1 MRVHVR
7 ERKATPG
14 GVVVKRTLISL
25 LVLSSL
31 HFLLAQEPPK
41 RFAEYGDLLITQLSS
56 APFPHPL
63 RTAGHTYQKQFYPA
77 DKHYSDSSVALFI
90 PRGFRQTEA
99 VDLVVYLHGWRN
111 NIDSSLSK
119 YKLPQQ
125 LYESGK
131 NAILVFPEG
140 PRNAP
145 DSFAGKLEDTGGL
158 KRFVSDVVN
167 FLFKESKIKTR
178 SVGKIILSGHS
189 GGGEGIPFALMR
201 GGIPEKVR
209 EVYLLDALYGGT
221 EKFTYWIDRFNGK
234 LINIYTDSGG
244 TKGETEAM
252 MEDFTGWGIPYRAL
266 EERALVP
273 ADLRDNRLMFIHTDL
288 KHDMVISARMQFR
301 EYLKA
306 SGLSN
311 R

>member
-1 MRVHVR
+1 M
-7 ERKATPG
+7 
-14 GVVVKRTLISL
+14 KRILVAF
-25 LVLSSL
+25 LVLSL
-31 HFLLAQEPPK
+31 LPFLLFAQEPSK
-41 RFAEYGDLLITQLSS
+41 RFTEYGEFLIAHLSS
-56 APFPHPL
+56 APFPHPF
-63 RTAGHTYQKQFYPA
+63 RAAGHTYQKQLYPA

-99 VDLVVYLHGWRN
+99 IDLVVYLHGWRN
-111 NIDSSLSK
+111 NIDTTLSK

-131 NAILVFPEG
+131 NAILVVPEG

-145 DSFAGKLEDTGGL
+145 DSYAGKLEDTGGL
-158 KRFVSDVVN
+158 KRFVADVVD
-167 FLFKESKIKTR
+167 FLFQESKIKTR
-178 SVGKIILSGHS
+178 SIGKIILSGHS
-189 GGGEGIPFALMR
+189 GGGEGIAFALMR

-209 EVYLLDALYGGT
+209 EVYLFDALYGDA

-244 TKGETEAM
+244 TKWDTEAL
-252 MEDFTGWGIPYRAL
+252 MEDLAGWGIPYRSQ
-266 EERALVP
+266 EERAAAP
-273 ADLRDNRLMFIHTDL
+273 SDLHDNRLVFIHTDL
-288 KHDMVISARMQFR
+288 EHDMVVSARMQLR

>member
-1 MRVHVR
+1 
-7 ERKATPG
+7 
-14 GVVVKRTLISL
+14 VKRL
-25 LVLSSL
+25 LAAFVALSSL
-31 HFLLAQEPPK
+31 PFLLFAQEPTT
-41 RFAEYGDLLITQLSS
+41 RFAEYGELLMTQLSS
-56 APFPHPL
+56 APFPHP
-63 RTAGHTYQKQFYPA
+63 RRAAGHTYQRQLYPA
-77 DKHYSDSSVALFI
+77 DKHYSDSSVAVFV

-99 VDLVVYLHGWRN
+99 VDLVIHLHGWRKD
-111 NIDSSLSK
+111 IDSTLSK

-131 NAILVFPEG
+131 NAILVVPEG

-145 DSFAGKLEDTGGL
+145 DSFAGKLEDAGGL
-158 KRFVSDVVN
+158 KRFVSDVVD
-167 FLFKESKIKTR
+167 FLFNESKIKTR

-189 GGGEGIPFALMR
+189 GGYEGIAFALMR

-209 EVYLLDALYGGT
+209 EVYLFDALYAET

-244 TKGETEAM
+244 TKWDTEAL
-252 MEDFTGWGIPYRAL
+252 MEDFSGWGIPYRAV
-266 EERALVP
+266 EERSIVP
-273 ADLRDNRLMFIHTDL
+273 ADLRDNRLVFVHTDL
-288 KHDMVISARMQFR
+288 QHEMVMSARMQFR

>member
-1 MRVHVR
+1 
-7 ERKATPG
+7 
-14 GVVVKRTLISL
+14 VKRRLAAF
-25 LVLSSL
+25 LVLSSFSL
-31 HFLLAQEPPK
+31 FLFAQESSK
-41 RFAEYGDLLITQLSS
+41 RFEQYGELLIAQFSS
-56 APFPHPL
+56 APFPHP
-63 RTAGHTYQKQFYPA
+63 RRAAGHTYQKQHYPA
-77 DKHYSDSSVALFI
+77 DKHYSDSSVAIFI
-90 PRGFRQTEA
+90 PRGFRQTDT
-99 VDLVVYLHGWRN
+99 VDIVVHLHGWRK
-111 NIDSSLSK
+111 NIDSTLSV

-131 NAILVFPEG
+131 NAILVVPEG

-145 DSFAGKLEDTGGL
+145 DSFAGKLEDAGGL
-158 KRFVSDVVN
+158 KRFVGDVVD
-167 FLFKESKIKTR
+167 FLFKELKIKTR

-189 GGGEGIPFALMR
+189 GGYEGIAYALMR

-209 EVYLLDALYGGT
+209 EVYLFDALYAET

-244 TKGETEAM
+244 TKWDTGAM
-252 MEDFTGWGIPYRAL
+252 MEDLSGWGIPYRAL
-266 EERALVP
+266 EERSIV
-273 ADLRDNRLMFIHTDL
+273 RDNRLVFIHTDL
-288 KHDMVISARMQFR
+288 EHEMVMSARMQFR

>member
-1 MRVHVR
+1 VKRI
-7 ERKATPG
+7 
-14 GVVVKRTLISL
+14 VVVLLI
-25 LVLSSL
+25 LSSL
-31 HFLLAQEPPK
+31 PLLLLSQEPSK
-41 RFAEYGDLLITQLSS
+41 RFSEYGELLIAHLSS

-63 RTAGHTYQKQFYPA
+63 RAAGHTYQKQFYPA
-77 DKHYSDSSVALFI
+77 DKHYNDSSIALFI
-90 PRGFRQTEA
+90 PRGFRQTDT

-111 NIDSSLSK
+111 NIDTALSK

-125 LYESGK
+125 FYESGK

-145 DSFAGKLEDTGGL
+145 DSYAGKIEDTGGL
-158 KRFVSDVVN
+158 KRFVTDVVD
-167 FLFKESKIKTR
+167 FLFKESKIRTR

-189 GGGEGIPFALMR
+189 GGGEGIAAALMR

-209 EVYLLDALYGGT
+209 EVYLFDAMYGDI
-221 EKFTYWIDRFNGK
+221 ERFTYWVDRFNGK
-234 LINIYTDSGG
+234 LINIYTDTGG
-244 TKGETEAM
+244 TKWDTETM
-252 MEDFTGWGIPYRAL
+252 MEDFAGWGIPYRAL
-266 EERALVP
+266 EERVAAP
-273 ADLRDNRLMFIHTDL
+273 ADLRDNRLVFIHTDIG
-288 KHDMVISARMQFR
+288 HDMVVSGRMQLR

>member
-1 MRVHVR
+1 VR
-7 ERKATPG
+7 RIFVT
-14 GVVVKRTLISL
+14 L

-31 HFLLAQEPPK
+31 PLFAQEFPK
-41 RFAEYGDLLITQLSS
+41 RFAEYGELLITQLSS

-63 RTAGHTYQKQFYPA
+63 RAAGHIYQKQFFPA
-77 DKHYSDSSVALFI
+77 DRHYNDSSVALFI
-90 PRGFRQTEA
+90 PHGFRQTDA

-111 NIDSSLSK
+111 NIDTVLSK

-131 NAILVFPEG
+131 NAILVVPEG

-145 DSFAGKLEDTGGL
+145 DSYAGKLEDAGGL
-158 KRFVSDVVN
+158 KRFVADVVD
-167 FLFKESKIKTR
+167 FLFKESKVKTHT
-178 SVGKIILSGHS
+178 VGRIILSGHS
-189 GGGEGIPFALMR
+189 GGYEGIAFALMR

-209 EVYLLDALYGGT
+209 EVYLFDALYGET
-221 EKFTYWIDRFNGK
+221 EKFTYWMDRFNGK

-244 TKGETEAM
+244 TKGETRAM
-252 MEDFTGWGIPYRAL
+252 MEDLAGWGIPYRAQ
-266 EERALVP
+266 EERSLVP
-273 ADLRDNRLMFIHTDL
+273 ADLRDNRLVFIHTDVE
-288 KHDMVISARMQFR
+288 HDMVISARMQFR